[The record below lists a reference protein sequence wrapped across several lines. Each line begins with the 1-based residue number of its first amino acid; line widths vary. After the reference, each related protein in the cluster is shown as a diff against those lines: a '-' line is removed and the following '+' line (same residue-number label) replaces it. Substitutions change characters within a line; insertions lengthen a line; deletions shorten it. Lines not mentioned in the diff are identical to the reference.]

1 MTAQS
6 VPAASVPFQVPAD
19 RLLAWLDEIGRHR
32 ALADE
37 ETDILEA
44 LVCRGHRSS
53 GVRTRWTPDLDAGLL
68 EAATVDGGI
77 KRYADEIGV
86 RPMSCHMRL
95 HKIRKRHD

>member
-1 MTAQS
+1 MTAQLI
-6 VPAASVPFQVPAD
+6 AATSTAIPVPAD
-19 RLLAWLDEIGRHR
+19 KLLRWLDEIGRQR
-32 ALADE
+32 ALADD

-53 GVRTRWTPDLDAGLL
+53 GVRTRWTPQLDAGLL
-68 EAATVDGGI
+68 DAATVDGGI
-77 KRYADEIGV
+77 KRYAEEIGV